1 LQKAYQDIVSNN
13 DIFHLSGGYSPTTGM
28 NSAKEAIA
36 KMENNLYGI
45 DNLETKNIVIG
56 QSSSQLFYILMQTI
70 LNYDDK
76 ICLLDPSYC
85 NYPLQI
91 YTSIKAKILR
101 FPVIDENFN
110 YIANKKETIV
120 KFQKYL
126 LKEK

>member
-1 LQKAYQDIVSNN
+1 M
-13 DIFHLSGGYSPTTGM
+13 GM
-28 NSAKEAIA
+28 NSTKGAIA
-36 KMENNLYGI
+36 KMENILYGI

-56 QSSSQLFYILMQTI
+56 QSSSQLTYILMQTI
-70 LNYDDK
+70 LNDDDK
-76 ICLLDPSYC
+76 ICLLGPSYC

-91 YTSIKAKILR
+91 YTSTKARILR

-120 KFQKYL
+120 KFQEYL